1 MIIHI
6 TSKMSKP
13 NKVGRGGVNKVGK
26 PGHEYTQASS
36 QSWNKIVQIK
46 FVLHDS
52 MQITLMT
59 K

>member
-13 NKVGRGGVNKVGK
+13 NKVGRGGGVNKVGK

-36 QSWNKIVQIK
+36 QS
-46 FVLHDS
+46 
-52 MQITLMT
+52 
-59 K
+59 

>member
-13 NKVGRGGVNKVGK
+13 NKVGRGGGGVNKVGK

-36 QSWNKIVQIK
+36 QS
-46 FVLHDS
+46 
-52 MQITLMT
+52 
-59 K
+59 